1 MVIKRQGLKH
11 ISKLVKKVTKKA
23 KAPKVDKLKTKIY
36 NAENRLQQDSP
47 YLTSKTINKESKEIL
62 EMKKEYMKLTKGKQ
76 YGRHR

>member
-47 YLTSKTINKESKEIL
+47 YLSNKAYNKESKEIL
-62 EMKKEYMKLTKGKQ
+62 EMKKEYMKLTKGK
-76 YGRHR
+76 

>member
-1 MVIKRQGLKH
+1 MGIKKTGVTH
-11 ISKLVKKVTKKA
+11 ISKFVKKVMKKA

-62 EMKKEYMKLTKGKQ
+62 EMKKEYMKLTRGK
-76 YGRHR
+76 